1 MKEICYIYKEMLNTS
16 PISDESIVART
27 KFSIDCEKAETLIYF
42 VISAWRKGGG
52 ESRLLEHP
60 LSMRQL
66 IITQKVRYSFSV
78 F

>member
-1 MKEICYIYKEMLNTS
+1 MLNTS

-52 ESRLLEHP
+52 IAIVGASIINATTNYYAES
-60 LSMRQL
+60 S
-66 IITQKVRYSFSV
+66 I
-78 F
+78 